1 MTETSQGW
9 RPRKA
14 SLGRIKLLA
23 VILSIVA
30 FIGSLAGVVIAN
42 PGTANRPVQAMQ
54 PAAIRQSPDLQ
65 GLSSDG
71 GLVAPSRPS
80 LPRVRPMTRT
90 RGS

>member
-1 MTETSQGW
+1 MTETSQGR

-30 FIGSLAGVVIAN
+30 FIGSLAGVAVAN
-42 PGTANRPVQAMQ
+42 PETVNRPVQAVR
-54 PAAIRQSPDLQ
+54 PAAIRQGPDLQ
-65 GLSSDG
+65 GLSSEG
-71 GLVAPSRPS
+71 SLVAPSRPPLS
-80 LPRVRPMTRT
+80 RVRPMTRT